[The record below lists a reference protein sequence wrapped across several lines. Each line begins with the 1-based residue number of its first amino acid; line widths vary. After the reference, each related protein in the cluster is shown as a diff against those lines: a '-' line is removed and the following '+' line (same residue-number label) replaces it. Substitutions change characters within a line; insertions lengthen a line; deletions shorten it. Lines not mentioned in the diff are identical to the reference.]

1 MELEV
6 VRCSAGRWKLIEQH
20 WFSTVSES
28 VVWRHFY
35 YIKSHL
41 TWQQAQSYCRSYYT
55 DLLTI
60 YTKSGE
66 SLVNMYDY
74 HSWIS
79 LYKVKKN
86 NWKWSN
92 GANFYYDVWAHHEPD
107 KGESCATIYYSSKRF
122 YGNNCENSNFFYCQK
137 KQHPYHYDYTFIP
150 QSKSWLEAQ
159 QYCRSEFHDLATFEY
174 VDYWYYPVQWQ
185 DFPVWTGLHRDGE
198 TWMWSTGVSDYRNWA
213 LNETGNNS
221 DCVSISSLGKKMAT
235 QNCSDRF
242 PFVCIRESQDQE
254 NLGQGN
260 LFLVKEN
267 KTWRE
272 ALEHCQTLESPYD
285 SDMHFELVGLQP
297 EDHDSVMNKVKEADT
312 EVYVVLPPPPL
323 PPAEQ
328 HCGVLFK
335 NDMCSVKIADC
346 TEKKNFLC
354 DGSY

>member
-1 MELEV
+1 
-6 VRCSAGRWKLIEQH
+6 
-20 WFSTVSES
+20 
-28 VVWRHFY
+28 
-35 YIKSHL
+35 
-41 TWQQAQSYCRSYYT
+41 
-55 DLLTI
+55 
-60 YTKSGE
+60 
-66 SLVNMYDY
+66 MYDY
-74 HSWIS
+74 HSWIG
-79 LYKVKKN
+79 LYKVKTN
-86 NWKWSN
+86 DWKWSN
-92 GANFYYDVWAHHEPD
+92 GANFYSYYVWAHHEPGKD
-107 KGESCATIYYSSKRF
+107 ESCATIYYSSKRF

-137 KQHPYHYDYTFIP
+137 KQHPNPYDYTFIP

-174 VDYWYYPVQWQ
+174 VDYRYYPVQWQ
-185 DFPVWTGLHRDGE
+185 DFPVWIGLHRDGE
-198 TWMWSTGVSDYRNWA
+198 TWRWSTGVSDYRNWA

-254 NLGQGN
+254 NLDQGN
-260 LFLVKEN
+260 LVLVKEN

-285 SDMHFELVGLQP
+285 SDMHFELVSLQP

-312 EVYVVLPPPPL
+312 EEVWAGLRFLAGDWLWVNGASMLYSHLPPC

-328 HCGVLFK
+328 HCSVLSK
-335 NDMCSVKIADC
+335 NDMDSVKIADC
-346 TEKKNFLC
+346 SEKKNFLC